1 MPCYNTA
8 AYKRLQRP
16 LFRLCNYTAHA
27 AKQHTGLCRRFPSYL
42 PCFAA
47 AVWRVHPAIPHRLR
61 HAGRCTAQHSR
72 PIIIRYI
79 KGGGSG
85 VPLLWIHTRQ
95 CSISQTMPARRG
107 QLLPPVDRWQV
118 LTRCQQYRPGAPA
131 EGSASPPVQGHPGG
145 WRSGTGQQSGR
156 TGWHNP
162 PGGAVQQQGRGGR
175 RGTIGG
181 SRRIYFLAF
190 AR

>member
-1 MPCYNTA
+1 MQLYRPRSKTAHRALQALSQLFAVLCRCRVAGASSYTAPPASRRTLYSSAQPPYYNKV
-8 AYKRLQRP
+8 YKR
-16 LFRLCNYTAHA
+16 
-27 AKQHTGLCRRFPSYL
+27 
-42 PCFAA
+42 
-47 AVWRVHPAIPHRLR
+47 
-61 HAGRCTAQHSR
+61 
-72 PIIIRYI
+72 
-79 KGGGSG
+79 GGGSG

-181 SRRIYFLAF
+181 SRRIYFRAF